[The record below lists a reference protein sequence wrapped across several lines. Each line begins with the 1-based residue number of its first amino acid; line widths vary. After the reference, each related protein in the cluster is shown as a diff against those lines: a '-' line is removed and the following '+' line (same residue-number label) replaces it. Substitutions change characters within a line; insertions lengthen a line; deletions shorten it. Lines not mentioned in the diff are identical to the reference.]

1 MTMLMKTVSIF
12 GVAAAMLATS
22 VAPGAAA
29 MPIMPA
35 APAVKAAPVESGNV
49 VQVQYWRDRGGYRDG
64 WYGGHRGYREYRPR
78 HRYHDGYWYP
88 LAAFGAGAIIGGA
101 LAAPTYEEPRYVEP
115 VPQYYEP
122 APRYVAPPPRRYAAP
137 AGDIN
142 PQHHDWCLARYR
154 SYDIYSNTFQP
165 NYGPR
170 KQCYSPYF

>member
-22 VAPGAAA
+22 VAPSAA
-29 MPIMPA
+29 MPI
-35 APAVKAAPVESGNV
+35 APAVPAVKVAPANNADV
-49 VQVQYWRDRGGYRDG
+49 VQVQYWRDRGYGPRRG
-64 WYGGHRGYREYRPR
+64 WYGGHRGYRDWRPR

-101 LAAPTYEEPRYVEP
+101 LAAPTYEPAPR
-115 VPQYYEP
+115 YYEP
-122 APRYVAPPPRRYAAP
+122 APRYVSPPPRRYAAP
-137 AGDIN
+137 ADIN
-142 PQHHDWCLARYR
+142 PQHTDWCLARYR
-154 SYDIYSNTFQP
+154 SYDVYSNTFQP

>member
-1 MTMLMKTVSIF
+1 MTMLMKTVSIC

-22 VAPGAAA
+22 VAPGVA
-29 MPIMPA
+29 MPIAPA
-35 APAVKAAPVESGNV
+35 VIAPAVKAAPADSGDV
-49 VQVQYWRDRGGYRDG
+49 VQVQYWRDRRGYRDG

-101 LAAPTYEEPRYVEP
+101 LAAPTYNEPRYVEP

-137 AGDIN
+137 ADIN
-142 PQHHDWCLARYR
+142 PQHTDWCLARYR
-154 SYDIYSNTFQP
+154 SYDVYSNTFQP